1 MGATGL
7 AADPVEYRA
16 RLGEQEDTQI
26 DAWASEAMRDMAIRR
41 GVLRVLADFRTAT
54 RIDDRALERVYAA
67 GGGPPATL
75 GRDAEGQ
82 VMIPATT
89 LYCLVGGIRHET
101 PDGRDRLIEYLVEN
115 FHDFVYV

>member
-7 AADPVEYRA
+7 AADPVEYRT
-16 RLGEQEDTQI
+16 RLGDQDDAQI

-41 GVLRVLADFRTAT
+41 GVLRVLTDFRSAA

-75 GRDAEGQ
+75 GRNGQGQ
-82 VMIPATT
+82 VMIPAIT
-89 LYCLVGGIRHET
+89 LHCLVAGIRRET
-101 PDGRDRLIEYLVEN
+101 PDGRNRLIDYLVEN

>member
-75 GRDAEGQ
+75 GRDAEGR

>member
-75 GRDAEGQ
+75 GRDAEGR

-89 LYCLVGGIRHET
+89 LHCLVGGIRHET
-101 PDGRDRLIEYLVEN
+101 PDGRDRLIDYLVEN
-115 FHDFVYV
+115 FHDVVYV